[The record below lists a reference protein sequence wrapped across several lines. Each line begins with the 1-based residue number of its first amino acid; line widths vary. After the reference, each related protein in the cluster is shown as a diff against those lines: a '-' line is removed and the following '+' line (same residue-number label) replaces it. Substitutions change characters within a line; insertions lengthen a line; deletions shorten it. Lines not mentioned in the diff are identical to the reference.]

1 VVEGR
6 SRIYSLRDKKGQP
19 HVTIEVKPASQ
30 RIAPRHEEILAE
42 MKASGVDTGSLSES
56 AYDAAYEQAL
66 QRVKQSRPPE
76 IVQIKGKGNK
86 APKEDYLPAVQ
97 DFIRSGNW
105 SSVGDLQN
113 TGLYKV
119 NEDFLG
125 DLSLFRPSRSDLEHL
140 SRSDREEALMKAI
153 EAGSLPKSGYVTRDE
168 WEEALKVHGREPTP
182 GPTMEFLEQMANP
195 KGLAHGGA
203 VQGYQAGGVVKAAK
217 KTARSLGDLVDEY
230 VRKVR
235 KFDELGEPTYNVKK
249 AEAPSTAEVPGW
261 HITQDL
267 ASILKAGAMD
277 NRLAGSNMQGYDP
290 AHLGGAYFY
299 SDPRLALAQ
308 HQRLMDMVGS
318 DPAYA
323 AELPILRAQLRRG
336 NRLVPDEDV
345 GLNVPWQQSYQEGSF
360 ATKRPVLIN
369 QIDRIY
375 SADPGV
381 TKDMIRDSVIRQR
394 RPGYAEG
401 GQVSGA
407 NFPTDDFDLDRI
419 DSIVAELH
427 AMNAA

>member
-1 VVEGR
+1 
-6 SRIYSLRDKKGQP
+6 
-19 HVTIEVKPASQ
+19 
-30 RIAPRHEEILAE
+30 
-42 MKASGVDTGSLSES
+42 MKALQDIYGRNMSIGMEKFN
-56 AYDAAYEQAL
+56 AAADATPDA
-66 QRVKQSRPPE
+66 QRFMTKDEFLKFLGETPPE
-76 IVQIKGKGNK
+76 GF
-86 APKEDYLPAVQ
+86 A
-97 DFIRSGNW
+97 R
-105 SSVGDLQN
+105 
-113 TGLYKV
+113 
-119 NEDFLG
+119 
-125 DLSLFRPSRSDLEHL
+125 
-140 SRSDREEALMKAI
+140 
-153 EAGSLPKSGYVTRDE
+153 
-168 WEEALKVHGREPTP
+168 
-182 GPTMEFLEQMANP
+182 
-195 KGLAHGGA
+195 GGA
-203 VQGYQAGGVVKAAK
+203 VRGYQAGGIVKAAK

-235 KFDELGEPTYNVKK
+235 KFDELGEPSYDVKK
-249 AEAPSTAEVPGW
+249 PEAPTSADVPGW

-381 TKDMIRDSVIRQR
+381 TKDMIRDTIIRQR

-401 GQVSGA
+401 GAVTGA
-407 NFPTDDFDLDRI
+407 NFPTDDYDPARI
-419 DSIVAELH
+419 DAIVAGLQAE
-427 AMNAA
+427 MQS